1 LYELLAEKKVRH
13 WQVHLCQM
21 TGRAAAHRANL
32 MCRPGDLEKI
42 MRVLQRAA
50 REKKVLAPLHCTVGY
65 LTKEEP
71 VLRPRRNAGS
81 AGLDGCE
88 AGRRTLAITPAG
100 GREGLHNP
108 ADEFVT
114 ASLPEVFGR
123 HLADDAC
130 FPYTRRWSPEVLGG
144 DCAYCT
150 FAHTC
155 RAGCPPRLTPPSARS
170 A

>member
-1 LYELLAEKKVRH
+1 
-13 WQVHLCQM
+13 M

-42 MRVLQRAA
+42 MRVLLRAA

-71 VLRPRRNAGS
+71 VLRPRETQGRPVWT
-81 AGLDGCE
+81 GCE

-100 GREGLHNP
+100 GVKGCTTLP
-108 ADEFVT
+108 DEFVT
-114 ASLPEVFGR
+114 ASLPER
-123 HLADDAC
+123 SLADIWADDAC

-155 RAGCPPRLTPPSARS
+155 RAGCPATAYAAIGSIGVNPYCLRQVRGKLE
-170 A
+170 